1 MGSDSLWVALADSPE
16 ASSIV
21 GCTMSYYIMEKCCSL
36 NEYIE
41 IRDRKKQ
48 VKPGKLEQSHLMQR
62 ESKHL

>member
-1 MGSDSLWVALADSPE
+1 
-16 ASSIV
+16 
-21 GCTMSYYIMEKCCSL
+21 MEKCCSL

-62 ESKHL
+62 ESKHLWSLVVAVAQIALQMFMDIEKY